1 MEKER
6 SNVTEK
12 KRHGRTLDDELKY
25 ISRVSPHK
33 YEIKPGM

>member
-6 SNVTEK
+6 SDVAEK
-12 KRHGRTLDDELKY
+12 KRYGRSFDEELTY